1 MFSNLEQCVMGP
13 KRKSRL
19 KRFSIRAPIR
29 PRRVDLQQ
37 PATSSA
43 SSETNKP
50 TAASTSTAI
59 VRSSQRQSNLPQPQP
74 GPSRGSRISAAERI
88 HGNKGYCKSV
98 SELMRHHSRLQQQ
111 EPAESTRD
119 VFTFTKRGRRGTL
132 IQTHVRFRADYNNIQ
147 QHLISLF
154 TRLFALRGD
163 NNDPFEVVITFNAI
177 LYCQDAGTY
186 SLFYGTDHR
195 ENNRMGAACELGHGD
210 TFVVR
215 DLSQVTTRLPMVFD
229 LQNVL
234 HSHRNAFPHSN
245 VRVHQIVNIIYLIYQ
260 VRE

>member
-1 MFSNLEQCVMGP
+1 MGP

-19 KRFSIRAPIR
+19 KRFSIRDTVQQQSRSVQHASAR
-29 PRRVDLQQ
+29 PAEV
-37 PATSSA
+37 PEPTASTSA
-43 SSETNKP
+43 SSN
-50 TAASTSTAI
+50 SN
-59 VRSSQRQSNLPQPQP
+59 QRQRQLAQPEPQP
-74 GPSRGSRISAAERI
+74 GPSRGSRTSAAERI

-98 SELMRHHSRLQQQ
+98 KELMRHHARLQEE
-111 EPAESTRD
+111 EPAESSRD

-163 NNDPFEVVITFNAI
+163 NNDPFEVVITFNAV

-186 SLFYGTDHR
+186 SIFYGTDHR
-195 ENNRMGAACELGHGD
+195 ENNRMGAACELGHGG
-210 TFVVR
+210 TYVIR
-215 DLSQVTTRLPMVFD
+215 DLTQVTTRLPMVFD

-234 HSHRNAFPHSN
+234 HAHRNAFPHSN

>member
-1 MFSNLEQCVMGP
+1 MGP

-19 KRFSIRAPIR
+19 KRFSVKSRAPPNR
-29 PRRVDLQQ
+29 PLTP
-37 PATSSA
+37 PARNLTPVPA
-43 SSETNKP
+43 LTPEP
-50 TAASTSTAI
+50 RPSTSNTI
-59 VRSSQRQSNLPQPQP
+59 RHE
-74 GPSRGSRISAAERI
+74 PSRGARISAAERI
-88 HGNKGYCKSV
+88 HGNRGYCKSV
-98 SELMRHHSRLQQQ
+98 KELMKHHARLQQE

-132 IQTHVRFRADYNNIQ
+132 IQTHVRFRADYSNIQ
-147 QHLISLF
+147 QHLVSLF
-154 TRLFALRGD
+154 TKLFALRGD

-195 ENNRMGAACELGHGD
+195 ESNRMGAACELGHGG
-210 TFVVR
+210 TYIIR
-215 DLSQVTTRLPMVFD
+215 NLAQVTSRLPMMFD
-229 LQNVL
+229 MQNVL

-245 VRVHQIVNIIYLIYQ
+245 VRVHQIINIIYLIYQ